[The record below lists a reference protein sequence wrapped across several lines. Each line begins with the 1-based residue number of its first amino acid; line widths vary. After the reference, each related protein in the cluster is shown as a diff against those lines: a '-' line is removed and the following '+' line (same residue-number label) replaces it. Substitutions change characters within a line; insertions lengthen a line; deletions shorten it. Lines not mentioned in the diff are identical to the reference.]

1 MDILDI
7 GPFKKIS
14 VPPDWRRSTVKIPQA
29 NRGELPVLQLTMPG
43 REEDLEIGI
52 FYRGKLESEADGE
65 NFRALLQQH
74 KSIDTAVTL
83 TPGQIRSLSRILD
96 LTGFNQYTFPRH
108 LTGYNPDFQLRSAQ
122 VFVLNA
128 RPVLKIDG
136 EFRAE
141 SLPDTFFAGIYVD
154 ADNNGRKIYELY
166 FKASER
172 DFFLKGMGTFRKVAE
187 SIEWA
192 ATE

>member
-14 VPPDWRRSTVKIPQA
+14 VPPDWRRSTIKIPQA
-29 NRGELPVLQLTMPG
+29 GRGELPIVQLTMPG
-43 REEDLEIGI
+43 REDDLEIGI

-65 NFRALLQQH
+65 NFHALLDQH
-74 KSIDTAVTL
+74 KSSQTATTL

-122 VFVLNA
+122 VLLLSG

-141 SLPDTFFAGIYVD
+141 SLADTFYGGIYVD
-154 ADNNGRKIYELY
+154 ADGKGRKVYELY
-166 FKASER
+166 LRAVEKE
-172 DFFLKGMGTFRKVAE
+172 FFQKGILTFRRMAE

-192 ATE
+192 ALD